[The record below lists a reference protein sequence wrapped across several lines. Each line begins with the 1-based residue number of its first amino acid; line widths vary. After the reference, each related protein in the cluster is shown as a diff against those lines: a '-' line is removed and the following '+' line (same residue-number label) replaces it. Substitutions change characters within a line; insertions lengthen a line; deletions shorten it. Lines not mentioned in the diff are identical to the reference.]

1 MNKPIRRVAFVAMIM
16 FALLLANGTYMMI
29 FRQDSLAAQPQN
41 RRVRDAEFAQNRGAI
56 LAAGKTEIAKT
67 VPAKDRFKY
76 QRVYPDGELYAPIT
90 GFYSYDR
97 ASSALEN
104 TYNAQ
109 LSGTDD
115 ALFVRRLI
123 DMATNKTPE
132 GASVQTTIVPK
143 IQKAAA
149 DALGNQ
155 KGAVVALD
163 PKTGAVLA
171 LVTSPTYDPNDIAS
185 HDIQAAGKAYDRL
198 ASDPQHPMSNRAAR
212 EIYPP
217 GSTFK
222 LVTAAAA
229 LADGKTPDSLV
240 DSPDRLKLPGT
251 RVYLPNS
258 THCGGT
264 KITIEQALKVSC
276 NTAFANLGL
285 ELGDDK
291 LREQA
296 QLFGFDRRHLA
307 DLGGVASQFPD
318 KLNDAQL
325 ALSAIGQYD
334 VAASPLQMAMVSSAI
349 ANDGVLMDPFIVS
362 TVRSADLTPLETHK
376 PQELSTAMTPG
387 NAKELQQM
395 METVVSEGT
404 GTQRA
409 DSGRGGW
416 RQDWYCSVG
425 SQAQAVCVVHLIRAR
440 GRPQGRRGRNRR
452 GRQHPSQRHR
462 RWTDRSP
469 HRQGGN
475 GGGAMGERSHSG
487 TAAPHCDRRSRNRDG
502 RSTISGPHSLST
514 VRTVCYPSK
523 SHETYMHVSFG
534 APHESPERGDDD
546 RGESTGRCPFH
557 APVAYG
563 REWQPGFEGG
573 SWT

>member
-1 MNKPIRRVAFVAMIM
+1 MNKPIRRVAFIAMIM

-29 FRQDSLAAQPQN
+29 FRQSSLATQPQN

-76 QRVYPDGELYAPIT
+76 QRVYPDGELYAAIT

-97 ASSALEN
+97 ASSGLER

-109 LSGTDD
+109 LAGTDD
-115 ALFVRRLI
+115 ALFVRRLV
-123 DMATNKTPE
+123 DLATNRTPE

-149 DALGNQ
+149 DALGSQ
-155 KGAVVALD
+155 KGAVVALN

-171 LVTSPTYDPNDIAS
+171 MVTSPTFDPNDIAS
-185 HDIQAAGKAYDRL
+185 HDIEAAGKAYDRL
-198 ASDPQHPMSNRAAR
+198 ASNSQHPLSNRAAR

-229 LADGKTPDSLV
+229 LADGKTPDSMV

-251 RVYLPNS
+251 RVFLPNS
-258 THCGGT
+258 TNCGGT
-264 KITIEQALKVSC
+264 KITITQALQVSC

-285 ELGDDK
+285 DVGEDK

-296 QLFGFDRRHLA
+296 QLFGFDRRHLP

-334 VAASPLQMAMVSSAI
+334 VAASPLQMAMVSAAI
-349 ANDGVLMDPFIVS
+349 ANDGVLMDPYVVS
-362 TVRSADLTPLETHK
+362 TVRSQDLKPVQTHE
-376 PQELSTAMTPG
+376 PQQLSTAMTPEH
-387 NAKELQQM
+387 AKELQQM
-395 METVVSEGT
+395 MGVVVSQGT
-404 GTQRA
+404 GQNA
-409 DSGRGGW
+409 QVPGVEVGGK
-416 RQDWYCSVG
+416 
-425 SQAQAVCVVHLIRAR
+425 
-440 GRPQGRRGRNRR
+440 
-452 GRQHPSQRHR
+452 
-462 RWTDRSP
+462 T
-469 HRQGGN
+469 
-475 GGGAMGERSHSG
+475 G
-487 TAAPHCDRRSRNRDG
+487 TAQSDPKRKPFAWFTSFAPLDDPAIAVAVIVEDADIPRNDIAGG
-502 RSTISGPHSLST
+502 RLA
-514 VRTVCYPSK
+514 
-523 SHETYMHVSFG
+523 
-534 APHESPERGDDD
+534 APIAR
-546 RGESTGRCPFH
+546 
-557 APVAYG
+557 AVMQAAL
-563 REWQPGFEGG
+563 
-573 SWT
+573 

>member
-1 MNKPIRRVAFVAMIM
+1 MNKPIRRVAFIALLM
-16 FALLLANGTYMMI
+16 FGLLLANGTYMMI

-67 VPAKDRFKY
+67 VPSKDRFKY
-76 QRVYPDGELYAPIT
+76 QRLYPDGELYATIT

-97 ASSALEN
+97 ASSGLER

-109 LSGTDD
+109 LAGTDD
-115 ALFVRRLI
+115 ALFVRRLV

-171 LVTSPTYDPNDIAS
+171 LVTSPTFDPNDIAS
-185 HDIQAAGKAYDRL
+185 HDIEAAGKAYDRL
-198 ASDPQHPMSNRAAR
+198 ASNSQHPLSNRAAR

-229 LADGKTPDSLV
+229 LADGKTPNSMV
-240 DSPDRLKLPGT
+240 ESPDRLRLPGT
-251 RVYLPNS
+251 RVFLPNS
-258 THCGGT
+258 TNCGGT
-264 KITIEQALKVSC
+264 KITITQALKVSC

-285 ELGDDK
+285 DVGEQK

-318 KLNDAQL
+318 KMNEAQL
-325 ALSAIGQYD
+325 ALSSIGQYD
-334 VAASPLQMAMVSSAI
+334 VAASPLQMAMVSAAI
-349 ANDGVLMDPFIVS
+349 ANDGVLMDPFVVS
-362 TVRSADLTPLETHK
+362 TVRSQDLKPIETHK
-376 PQELSTAMTPG
+376 PAELSTAMTPE
-387 NAKELQQM
+387 NAKDLQQM
-395 METVVSEGT
+395 MGIVVSEGT
-404 GTQRA
+404 GNNAQIP
-409 DSGRGGW
+409 GVGVGGK
-416 RQDWYCSVG
+416 
-425 SQAQAVCVVHLIRAR
+425 
-440 GRPQGRRGRNRR
+440 
-452 GRQHPSQRHR
+452 
-462 RWTDRSP
+462 T
-469 HRQGGN
+469 
-475 GGGAMGERSHSG
+475 G
-487 TAAPHCDRRSRNRDG
+487 TAQSDPKRKPFAWFTSFAPLDDPKIAVAVIVEDADIPRNDIAGG
-502 RSTISGPHSLST
+502 RLA
-514 VRTVCYPSK
+514 
-523 SHETYMHVSFG
+523 
-534 APHESPERGDDD
+534 APIAKAVME
-546 RGESTGRCPFH
+546 
-557 APVAYG
+557 AAL
-563 REWQPGFEGG
+563 
-573 SWT
+573 

>member
-56 LAAGKTEIAKT
+56 LAAGKTTEIAKT
-67 VPAKDRFKY
+67 VPSKDRFKY

-97 ASSALEN
+97 ASSGLES

-109 LSGTDD
+109 LAGTDD

-143 IQKAAA
+143 IQKAAT

-185 HDIQAAGKAYDRL
+185 HDIEAAGKAYDRL
-198 ASDPQHPMSNRAAR
+198 AADPQHPLSNRAAR

-251 RVYLPNS
+251 KVYLPNS
-258 THCGGT
+258 TNCGGT
-264 KITIEQALKVSC
+264 KITITQALRVSC

-296 QLFGFDRRHLA
+296 QAFGFDRRHLS

-325 ALSAIGQYD
+325 ALSAIGQFD
-334 VAASPLQMAMVSSAI
+334 VAASPLQMAMVSAAI
-349 ANDGVLMDPFIVS
+349 ANDGVLMDPYIVS
-362 TVRSADLTPLETHK
+362 SVRSADLKPLETHK
-376 PQELSTAMTPG
+376 PEPLSTAMTPE

-395 METVVSEGT
+395 MLTVVDQGT
-404 GTQRA
+404 GHNA
-409 DSGRGGW
+409 KIPGVEVGGK
-416 RQDWYCSVG
+416 
-425 SQAQAVCVVHLIRAR
+425 
-440 GRPQGRRGRNRR
+440 
-452 GRQHPSQRHR
+452 
-462 RWTDRSP
+462 T
-469 HRQGGN
+469 
-475 GGGAMGERSHSG
+475 G
-487 TAAPHCDRRSRNRDG
+487 TAQSDPKRKPFAWF
-502 RSTISGPHSLST
+502 T
-514 VRTVCYPSK
+514 
-523 SHETYMHVSFG
+523 SF
-534 APHESPERGDDD
+534 
-546 RGESTGRCPFH
+546 
-557 APVAYG
+557 APVGDPTVAVAVIVEDANIPRNDIAGG
-563 REWQPGFEGG
+563 RLAAPIARAVMQAAL
-573 SWT
+573 

>member
-1 MNKPIRRVAFVAMIM
+1 MNKPIRRVAFIAMIM

-29 FRQDSLAAQPQN
+29 FRQSSLAAQPQN

-56 LAAGKTEIAKT
+56 LAAGREIAKT

-109 LSGTDD
+109 LAGTDD

-163 PKTGAVLA
+163 PKSGAVLA
-171 LVTSPTYDPNDIAS
+171 LVTSPTYDPNDIAN
-185 HDIQAAGKAYDRL
+185 HDIAAAGKAYDRL
-198 ASDPQHPMSNRAAR
+198 ASDPQRPLSNRAAR

-229 LADGKTPDSLV
+229 LADGKTPNSLV

-258 THCGGT
+258 TNCGGT

-285 ELGDDK
+285 EVGEDK

-318 KLNDAQL
+318 KLNEAQL

-334 VAASPLQMAMVSSAI
+334 VAASPLQMAMVSAAI
-349 ANDGVLMDPFIVS
+349 ANDGVLMDPYIVS
-362 TVRSADLTPLETHK
+362 SVRSADLTPVETHK
-376 PQELSTAMTPG
+376 PQELSTAMTPEH
-387 NAKELQQM
+387 AKELQQM
-395 METVVSEGT
+395 METVVSQGT
-404 GTQRA
+404 GHN
-409 DSGRGGW
+409 
-416 RQDWYCSVG
+416 
-425 SQAQAVCVVHLIRAR
+425 AQIPGVAVA
-440 GRPQGRRGRNRR
+440 GK
-452 GRQHPSQRHR
+452 
-462 RWTDRSP
+462 T
-469 HRQGGN
+469 
-475 GGGAMGERSHSG
+475 G
-487 TAAPHCDRRSRNRDG
+487 TAQSDPKRKPFAWF
-502 RSTISGPHSLST
+502 T
-514 VRTVCYPSK
+514 
-523 SHETYMHVSFG
+523 SF
-534 APHESPERGDDD
+534 
-546 RGESTGRCPFH
+546 
-557 APVAYG
+557 APVGDPKVAVAVIVEDANIPRNDIAGG
-563 REWQPGFEGG
+563 RIAAPIAKAVMEAAL
-573 SWT
+573 

>member
-1 MNKPIRRVAFVAMIM
+1 MVM

-29 FRQDSLAAQPQN
+29 FRQSSLAAQPQN

-76 QRVYPDGELYAPIT
+76 QRVYPEGKLYAPIT

-97 ASSALEN
+97 ASSALES

-123 DMATNKTPE
+123 DMATNRTPE

-143 IQKAAA
+143 IQKAAT

-185 HDIQAAGKAYDRL
+185 HDIEAAGKAYDRL
-198 ASDPQHPMSNRAAR
+198 ASDSQHPLSNRAAR

-229 LADGKTPDSLV
+229 LEDGKTPDSTV
-240 DSPDRLKLPGT
+240 KSPDRLKLPNT
-251 RVYLPNS
+251 RVFLPNS
-258 THCGGT
+258 SNCGGT
-264 KITIEQALKVSC
+264 EITITQALKVSC

-285 ELGDDK
+285 EVGEDK

-296 QLFGFDRRHLA
+296 QAFGFDQRHLD

-318 KLNDAQL
+318 KLNKAQL
-325 ALSAIGQYD
+325 ALSSIGQYD
-334 VAASPLQMAMVSSAI
+334 VAASPLQMAMVSAAI
-349 ANDGVLMDPFIVS
+349 ANDGVLMDPYIVS
-362 TVRSADLTPLETHK
+362 NVRSHDLKPIETHEA
-376 PQELSTAMTPG
+376 QVLSKAMTPE

-395 METVVSEGT
+395 MAAVVSEGT
-404 GTQRA
+404 GHN
-409 DSGRGGW
+409 
-416 RQDWYCSVG
+416 
-425 SQAQAVCVVHLIRAR
+425 AQIPGVEVA
-440 GRPQGRRGRNRR
+440 GK
-452 GRQHPSQRHR
+452 
-462 RWTDRSP
+462 T
-469 HRQGGN
+469 
-475 GGGAMGERSHSG
+475 G
-487 TAAPHCDRRSRNRDG
+487 TAQSDPKRKPFAWF
-502 RSTISGPHSLST
+502 T
-514 VRTVCYPSK
+514 
-523 SHETYMHVSFG
+523 SF
-534 APHESPERGDDD
+534 
-546 RGESTGRCPFH
+546 
-557 APVAYG
+557 APVDDPKVAVAVIVEDADIPRNDIAGG
-563 REWQPGFEGG
+563 RVAAPIAKAVMEAAL
-573 SWT
+573 

>member
-1 MNKPIRRVAFVAMIM
+1 MNKQIRRVALIAMVM

-29 FRQDSLAAQPQN
+29 FRQSSLAAQPQN

-76 QRVYPDGELYAPIT
+76 QRVYPEGKLYAPIT

-97 ASSALEN
+97 ASSALES

-123 DMATNKTPE
+123 DMATNRTPE

-143 IQKAAA
+143 IQKAAT

-185 HDIQAAGKAYDRL
+185 HDIEAAGKAYDRL
-198 ASDPQHPMSNRAAR
+198 ASDSQHPLSNRAAR

-229 LADGKTPDSLV
+229 LEDGKTPDSTV
-240 DSPDRLKLPGT
+240 KSPDRLKLPNT
-251 RVYLPNS
+251 RVFLPNS
-258 THCGGT
+258 SNCGGT
-264 KITIEQALKVSC
+264 EITITQALKVSC

-285 ELGDDK
+285 EVGEDK

-296 QLFGFDRRHLA
+296 QAFGFDQRHLD

-318 KLNDAQL
+318 KLNKAQL
-325 ALSAIGQYD
+325 ALSSIGQYD
-334 VAASPLQMAMVSSAI
+334 VAASPLQMAMVSAAI
-349 ANDGVLMDPFIVS
+349 ANDGVLMDPYIVS
-362 TVRSADLTPLETHK
+362 NVRSHDLKPIETH
-376 PQELSTAMTPG
+376 QAQVLSKAMTPE

-395 METVVSEGT
+395 MAAVVSEGT
-404 GTQRA
+404 GHN
-409 DSGRGGW
+409 
-416 RQDWYCSVG
+416 
-425 SQAQAVCVVHLIRAR
+425 AQIPGVEVA
-440 GRPQGRRGRNRR
+440 GK
-452 GRQHPSQRHR
+452 
-462 RWTDRSP
+462 T
-469 HRQGGN
+469 
-475 GGGAMGERSHSG
+475 G
-487 TAAPHCDRRSRNRDG
+487 TAQSDPKRKPFAWF
-502 RSTISGPHSLST
+502 T
-514 VRTVCYPSK
+514 
-523 SHETYMHVSFG
+523 SF
-534 APHESPERGDDD
+534 
-546 RGESTGRCPFH
+546 
-557 APVAYG
+557 APVDDPKVAVAVIVEDADIPRNDIAGG
-563 REWQPGFEGG
+563 RVAAPIAKAVMEAAL
-573 SWT
+573 